1 MFNSFYNNGTAEFK
15 RFPGKKARHL
25 KHDIKDI
32 LEKERPNTVILQSG
46 GNDLQ
51 TSTTLADIADELL
64 EAGAICKRYG
74 VEKIC
79 IGGVPARPG
88 VQGRCYDLNRILSRR
103 CRARNYVFI
112 DNKYIFLGHLY
123 DDVHL
128 NHHGIKVL
136 ANNYLDV
143 LNVAIVSQ

>member
-1 MFNSFYNNGTAEFK
+1 MSAVYGHT
-15 RFPGKKARHL
+15 PGLSHSKTCTLTCVHGCSLWSYPR
-25 KHDIKDI
+25 
-32 LEKERPNTVILQSG
+32 
-46 GNDLQ
+46 
-51 TSTTLADIADELL
+51 TLADIAEELL

-79 IGGVPARPG
+79 IGGVPVRPG

-128 NHHGIKVL
+128 NHHGVRVL

-143 LNVAIVSQ
+143 LNVAIVPQ